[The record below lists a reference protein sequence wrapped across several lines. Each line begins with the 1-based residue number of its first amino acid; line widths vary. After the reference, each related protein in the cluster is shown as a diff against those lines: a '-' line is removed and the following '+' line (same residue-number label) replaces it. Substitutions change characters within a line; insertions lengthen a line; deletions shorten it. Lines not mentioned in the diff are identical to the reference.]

1 MGIFDASN
9 RDQCEVNRLKTN
21 TPLQALIMMNSELV
35 IDSADWRDLPY
46 TLGGSPIARM
56 ILGGREFRA

>member
-1 MGIFDASN
+1 
-9 RDQCEVNRLKTN
+9 L
-21 TPLQALIMMNSELV
+21 LV